1 MLFLWCMWGIF
12 LPQNILIVCLHHTL
26 TLHAN
31 LPVLVLPGDNDWT
44 DCEYPDVAW
53 NLWSR
58 NFMGFEHKW
67 NSTSHIPKHVER
79 QKERNENFS
88 FKHADVLFLGLN
100 IIGGKKSD
108 GAGDWDRR
116 FQECYDWARKI
127 IRAQDDLLRA
137 VIIFGHAAKFSDL
150 FEMVAKQVAKANIPF
165 IYINGNGHK
174 WRISQPNNSYKNFWQ
189 VQVDQ
194 GRTTNSQMFMTAF
207 YTDVYKWLHMLAQPE
222 KGGGLRP
229 RLWRVSGNSLTGRCQ
244 LTVPCC
250 RTSI

>member
-1 MLFLWCMWGIF
+1 M
-12 LPQNILIVCLHHTL
+12 CLHHTL

-100 IIGGKKSD
+100 IIGGSKSD
-108 GAGDWDRR
+108 GEGDWDRR
-116 FQECYDWARKI
+116 FQECYDWARKR
-127 IRAQDDLLRA
+127 IRAQDDLLHA

-150 FEMVAKQVAKANIPF
+150 FEMVAKQVAKANIPV
-165 IYINGNGHK
+165 IYIHGNGHK
-174 WRISQPNNSYKNFWQ
+174 WRISQPNNSYENFWQ

-194 GRTTNSQMFMTAF
+194 GGHAPPIKVTVGGTRGDEVMQENDDQFLLDDF
-207 YTDVYKWLHMLAQPE
+207 IRLDRR
-222 KGGGLRP
+222 GGLY
-229 RLWRVSGNSLTGRCQ
+229 S
-244 LTVPCC
+244 
-250 RTSI
+250 